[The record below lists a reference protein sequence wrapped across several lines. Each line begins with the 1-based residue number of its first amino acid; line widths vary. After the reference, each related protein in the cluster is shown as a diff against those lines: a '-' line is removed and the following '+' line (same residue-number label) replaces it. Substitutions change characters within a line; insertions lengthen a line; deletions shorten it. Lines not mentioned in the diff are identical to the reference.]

1 MNLPLTLSGHGFR
14 RARRHLA
21 TVLLLYLASLL
32 PALMVVSL
40 ISADLGPSLDRSL
53 FADRL
58 MTGDGFGVWTDF
70 QRSDAGNQQAIFSVM
85 LNRFLLATLLQMLVA
100 AGLVEVLLDRAAAG
114 ERPFLSGIGRH
125 GFRFVR
131 SGLTFVVM
139 LAIAVALSVP
149 LRMAFRNGS
158 DRLALIGMLVQLL
171 VIFLLYCVLRLAY
184 DFSRVS
190 AAAHGE
196 GRMLVGF
203 FKALGFVFRH
213 LMVVLPLFLLFT
225 VLMVALH
232 LGLVAIRAR
241 WAVDTPG
248 DVLGW
253 LLAQQAVFFAIAF
266 LRTALWGAEVTY
278 FQGIGEP
285 RWCGR
290 RRPAPPVA
298 PTPRPTPR
306 PVVRPAPEPSDRA
319 PEPMPPVSAAQPTR
333 TEQDEPQPRPEPGEP
348 AQPETLRLTPR
359 ELGPQP
365 EPAQDPTGGRAAEPE
380 ENEEE

>member
-1 MNLPLTLSGHGFR
+1 
-14 RARRHLA
+14 
-21 TVLLLYLASLL
+21 V
-32 PALMVVSL
+32 
-40 ISADLGPSLDRSL
+40 
-53 FADRL
+53 
-58 MTGDGFGVWTDF
+58 
-70 QRSDAGNQQAIFSVM
+70 
-85 LNRFLLATLLQMLVA
+85 LVA
-100 AGLVEVLLDRAAAG
+100 AGLVEVLLERAAAG

-131 SGLTFVVM
+131 SGLVFAVM
-139 LAIAVALSVP
+139 AAIAVALSVP
-149 LRMAFRNGS
+149 VRMAFQKGG
-158 DRLALIGMLVQLL
+158 DRLALIGLLVQGL
-171 VIFLLYCVLRLAY
+171 VIFLLYAVLRLAY

-213 LMVVLPLFLLFT
+213 LMVVLPLFLLFAVT
-225 VLMVALH
+225 MAVLH

-253 LLAQQAVFFAIAF
+253 LLAQQAVFFGIAF

-290 RRPAPPVA
+290 RQPQPRAA
-298 PTPRPTPR
+298 PTPKAPPRPTS
-306 PVVRPAPEPSDRA
+306 RPAPEPPEPA
-319 PEPMPPVSAAQPTR
+319 PEPVSATPQITPER
-333 TEQDEPQPRPEPGEP
+333 DEPQPRTEPEQQ

-359 ELGPQP
+359 ELGPLP
-365 EPAQDPTGGRAAEPE
+365 EPAEDRAETRPAEGPAE
-380 ENEEE
+380 REQGEDRED